1 MIIAKYMSREEEKEQ
16 LIRELLCVAEDMK
29 EMRAAEPER
38 YREAVVREM
47 RRLADATKNDRDAS
61 ADCAARGVDGH
72 ALVSEA
78 LDEAVALFMSS

>member
-1 MIIAKYMSREEEKEQ
+1 MTREEEKEQ

-47 RRLADATKNDRDAS
+47 RRMAWATLLDRDAS
-61 ADCAARGVDGH
+61 LDFAVRGVDGH

-78 LDEAVALFMSS
+78 LDEAVARFRSET

>member
-1 MIIAKYMSREEEKEQ
+1 MTREEEKEQ

-47 RRLADATKNDRDAS
+47 RRMAWATLLDRDAS
-61 ADCAARGVDGH
+61 LDFAVRGVDGH
-72 ALVSEA
+72 ALVDEA
-78 LDEAVALFMSS
+78 LDEAIARFRSGT